1 MAESFFSPRLL
12 EVLKQYLLQE
22 RPNNSNLQM
31 LLGMTK
37 QKQLVLATEDFGAK

>member
-1 MAESFFSPRLL
+1 MAESFFSSRLL